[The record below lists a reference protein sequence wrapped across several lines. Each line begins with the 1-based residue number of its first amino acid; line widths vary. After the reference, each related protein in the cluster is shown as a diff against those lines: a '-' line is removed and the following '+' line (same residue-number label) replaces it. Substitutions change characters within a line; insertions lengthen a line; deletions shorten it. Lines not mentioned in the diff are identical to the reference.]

1 MRREQFSIATLLAL
15 VLLIVALA
23 TWSGQQSSNAY
34 DPWLDYND
42 DGVIDV
48 NELHRIAEVYGSSG
62 EPTRNVTVY
71 SHMTS
76 YIRLSGPSN
85 ISIPAASNWLSEMIS
100 VDGYAK
106 VTILI
111 RASTGGSSV
120 YWDVFACD
128 NNDHT
133 WLVETGTQGSGN
145 WVKTYDVMS
154 PGIRIK
160 IYNFYAYAITAD
172 VAVYLVA

>member
-1 MRREQFSIATLLAL
+1 VRAEQFCIAMLLAL
-15 VLLIVALA
+15 ILLTVAS
-23 TWSGQQSSNAY
+23 TPWFGQQSDNVY
-34 DPWLDYND
+34 DPWLDYNE

-62 EPTRNVTVY
+62 EPTRNVTV
-71 SHMTS
+71 SKHATS
-76 YIRLSGPSN
+76 YIRLSGASN
-85 ISIPAASNWLSEMIS
+85 ISIPATSSWLSDTVFI
-100 VDGYAK
+100 DGYAK

-111 RASTGGSSV
+111 RASTGGGNV

-145 WVKTYDVMS
+145 WVKTYDAMS
-154 PGIRIK
+154 PVIRIK